1 MQTGRWASR
10 YRTLSKCL
18 CAGAERICA
27 PRPRRGHPDREEVEF
42 MFWILFIFIL
52 SFSSPGGDIWACER
66 PRACVCVLCDPTA
79 FLRRVHNRVRWAFG
93 RRNGNNKTEF
103 VSFRMLKN
111 TNPFIIIHS
120 ISHSKHCW
128 MRGNKFAR
136 ISRTSPSSEASSR

>member
-1 MQTGRWASR
+1 MSVQISHAVQVSVCRGRAYMRTTTTTRSSGQRGSR
-10 YRTLSKCL
+10 IYVLN
-18 CAGAERICA
+18 I
-27 PRPRRGHPDREEVEF
+27 
-42 MFWILFIFIL
+42 IYIYFIVF
-52 SFSSPGGDIWACER
+52 FTVFCRWYMGMWETAR
-66 PRACVCVLCDPTA
+66 VCVWVLCDPTA